1 MILNQ
6 LCADD
11 HRTCQ
16 TLTEM
21 TSRHLPQEGLGR
33 LRQYVKSDDIWR
45 PDDQSDRV
53 YFVQRGQVTVLYA
66 DAQGHETVLRTVEA
80 GQLLG
85 ELCFCAPEHSLRE
98 TFARATVET
107 MALEVKYSEFVN
119 YLQGDL
125 MALQELL
132 FTFCTR
138 LGQTERR
145 AEILMYRSADAR
157 LSRLL
162 LQLAETRGH
171 PHKAQ
176 PGPVKL
182 HVSHDELAQMAAMS
196 RAHVTVT
203 MGKLR
208 EQGLVS
214 YERNRPLIVNLPQLA
229 AYISKS

>member
-1 MILNQ
+1 MTPNQ
-6 LCADD
+6 FCADD

-21 TSRHLPQEGLGR
+21 MSRHLPESLGR
-33 LRQYVKSDDIWR
+33 LRHYAKSDDIWR
-45 PDDQSDRV
+45 PEAPSDRV
-53 YFVQRGQVTVLYA
+53 YLVQRGHVAVLYA
-66 DAQGHETVLRTVEA
+66 DAQGHEVVLRTVEE

-85 ELCFCAPEHSLRE
+85 ELCFCTPEQSLRE
-98 TFARATVET
+98 TFARSTVET
-107 MALEVKYSEFVN
+107 EVLEVKYSEFVN

-125 MALQELL
+125 AALQGLL
-132 FTFCTR
+132 FVFCTR
-138 LGQTERR
+138 LGATERR
-145 AEILMYRSADAR
+145 AEILMYRSADER

-171 PHKAQ
+171 PHKAH
-176 PGPVKL
+176 PGPVTL
-182 HVSHDELAQMAAMS
+182 RVSHDELAQMAAMS

-214 YERNRPLIVNLPQLA
+214 YERNRPLIVNMPQLA
-229 AYISKS
+229 AHINKA